1 MNTTLV
7 SETTSHIT
15 TENWDNLKS
24 VPLSLIV
31 SKHSPDVYSNF
42 MSPGDFLPQ
51 PSEEMYGLNNLPH
64 QYGYAICHNFREPMN
79 KKNLFTTFHNV
90 SHKLQ
95 HVTYIT
101 YHKLKNRMVFLTNQ
115 SILSLKIQRCSRFWI
130 LLLGFSV

>member
-31 SKHSPDVYSNF
+31 SKHSPDVCSNF
-42 MSPGDFLPQ
+42 MSPGDFLLQ

-64 QYGYAICHNFREPMN
+64 QYGYAICHNFREPM
-79 KKNLFTTFHNV
+79 KKKISSLPSTMSATSYNML
-90 SHKLQ
+90 
-95 HVTYIT
+95 
-101 YHKLKNRMVFLTNQ
+101 LT
-115 SILSLKIQRCSRFWI
+115 
-130 LLLGFSV
+130 